1 MGNVTQLKADFV
13 GKDIN
18 ALPLEN
24 QVRKALHFN
33 ASFSFPVMQVKEGV
47 NIQAFYKRRIKCKHF
62 YGAQMALNLAKSPYT
77 KIHTNMRLYE
87 TPIPRHLKTAL

>member
-33 ASFSFPVMQVKEGV
+33 ASFSCPVMQEKEGV
-47 NIQAFYKRRIKCKHF
+47 NVQAFYKRYKVQTFLWRQN
-62 YGAQMALNLAKSPYT
+62 GAQPC
-77 KIHTNMRLYE
+77 KIILYE
-87 TPIPRHLKTAL
+87 DTYKYAAL

>member
-1 MGNVTQLKADFV
+1 MGNVTQLKADFA

-24 QVRKALHFN
+24 QVRKALKFN
-33 ASFSFPVMQVKEGV
+33 ASFSCPVMQVKEGV

-62 YGAQMALNLAKSPYT
+62 YGANIAKSTYM
-77 KIHTNMRLYE
+77 KIHTNMCFMKPLFQG
-87 TPIPRHLKTAL
+87 I